1 MALPEGA
8 DARAHCAGRV
18 NDQIEPPSW
27 FYQTKNAHYVV
38 AVKKVSGEKVE
49 AASSAPEKR
58 SSGEAPPARG
68 SVQQAPPARGSVED
82 SVAQAHLRNTKALQ
96 NIQEDTPMGVWVDT
110 PFTEDNATRAP
121 HLSPRQR

>member
-8 DARAHCAGRV
+8 EARAHCAGRV
-18 NDQIEPPSW
+18 NDQIEPPAW
-27 FYQTKNAHYVV
+27 FYQTHSANFVV
-38 AVKKVSGEKVE
+38 VKKSGEKVE
-49 AASSAPEKR
+49 AESSAPEKR
-58 SSGEAPPARG
+58 PSGQAPPARG